1 MSLLD
6 CLYKIVNISVT
17 VLLLVTLASGL
28 VRFQLK
34 KTRSV
39 MDDLVASMSFEEIER
54 LNDHTK
60 KEALK
65 GK

>member
-1 MSLLD
+1 
-6 CLYKIVNISVT
+6 
-17 VLLLVTLASGL
+17 
-28 VRFQLK
+28 
-34 KTRSV
+34 